1 MKPTSAANRTTYA
14 AEGQFQVSGKID
26 GVSLPAVADVRV
38 TATFTP
44 DANIARSTSP
54 TAPTADAGYSGS
66 TSAVPAG
73 MLDGNTTSGGWSN
86 FYNKSATNVLP
97 AVSSAHATEWVSVN
111 WPHMQRLDTVVA
123 YFTTSANRVLPSSVV
138 VSYWNGTAWVP
149 VTGQQTR
156 FATASN
162 QPTTI
167 TFDPVSTTG
176 LRLDLTSP
184 APGTAT
190 GFMQITELQV
200 PADEVSYA
208 TTAAL
213 GG

>member
-1 MKPTSAANRTTYA
+1 
-14 AEGQFQVSGKID
+14 
-26 GVSLPAVADVRV
+26 
-38 TATFTP
+38 
-44 DANIARSTSP
+44 
-54 TAPTADAGYSGS
+54 
-66 TSAVPAG
+66 

-97 AVSSAHATEWVSVN
+97 AVSSAHVTEWVSVN